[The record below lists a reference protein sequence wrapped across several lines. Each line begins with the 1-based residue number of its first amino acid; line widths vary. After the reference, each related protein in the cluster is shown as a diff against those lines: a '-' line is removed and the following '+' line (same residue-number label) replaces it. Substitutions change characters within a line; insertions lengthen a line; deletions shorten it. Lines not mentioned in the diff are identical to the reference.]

1 MDSIRK
7 DVGEKYGKQ
16 FYLSGFDV
24 YLDST
29 KVENGKHTIYI
40 YAHSPVFGWD
50 YKALDIDIKN

>member
-1 MDSIRK
+1 M
-7 DVGEKYGKQ
+7 GEKYGKQ

-29 KVENGKHTIYI
+29 KVENGMHTIYI

-50 YKALDIDIKN
+50 YKTLTVNIEN